1 VTTTAATLPL
11 PPRVNTA
18 HPTGPTSPDPRAGS
32 AVGCDLLGLVRI
44 PATELHLA
52 ARAGLDPAL
61 LDTFL
66 PAAGG
71 PRPAAGA
78 RNIRLG
84 RGPAYYQPRTALP
97 SWAALGEALDRLD
110 RQAPG
115 QTPALRHAL
124 LDNLHNLAAAG
135 AYTLWHGLTD
145 RPSPTDDPRPAAL
158 ERLLETATST
168 AAALHGHPA
177 AGPFAPHPGDLALL
191 QAHEAGWRTFRELD
205 NPVKIGNELRFLAEH
220 VLTPRPD
227 ITAVLAPL
235 YGSLSLALAAR
246 TVLPALLDRPVDV
259 HLVRLG
265 FHDQGN
271 VAYLGAGGT
280 VRHRATAPCAYR
292 DRLTAAARDTTVL
305 VIDDNVGYGSTLRA
319 ARTLVEQLGGRA
331 VTRSVESAWTLYHRS
346 GRHDIADAA
355 DLPSLR
361 PNLHHSI
368 HKRLTGHLLRGDTD
382 AYLRDGAHRAAGT
395 LHRQMAASFDLA
407 VSTGTWTTAQLAA
420 MRAELAHAASW
431 NEPPVPCPAA
441 LAAA

>member
-1 VTTTAATLPL
+1 MTATATTLPPPPRANPAHPAGLTPPAATG
-11 PPRVNTA
+11 VA
-18 HPTGPTSPDPRAGS
+18 
-32 AVGCDLLGLVRI
+32 CDLLGLVRI
-44 PATELHLA
+44 PAAELDLA
-52 ARAGLDPAL
+52 VRAGLDPAL

-66 PAAGG
+66 PAADS

-78 RNIRLG
+78 RNVQLG

-110 RQAPG
+110 HQAPE
-115 QTPALRHAL
+115 QAPALRHAL
-124 LDNLHNLAAAG
+124 LANLHNLAAAG
-135 AYTLWHGLTD
+135 AYTLWHSLTD
-145 RPSPTDDPRPAAL
+145 RPSLPDDPRPAAL

-168 AAALHGHPA
+168 AAALHGQRT
-177 AGPFAPHPGDLALL
+177 AGPFTPNRGDIALL
-191 QAHEAGWRTFRELD
+191 RAHDAGWRTFRELD
-205 NPVKIGNELRFLAEH
+205 NPFKIGNELRFLAEH
-220 VLTPRPD
+220 VLAPRPD

-235 YGSLSLALAAR
+235 YGSLSLALTAR
-246 TVLPALLDRPVDV
+246 TVLPALVGRPIDV

-265 FHDQGN
+265 FHDQGD

-280 VRHRATAPCAYR
+280 IHQRATAPRAYR
-292 DRLTAAARDTTVL
+292 DRLTAAARDATVL

-319 ARTLVEQLGGRA
+319 ARALVEQLGGRA
-331 VTRSVESAWTLYHRS
+331 ITRSVESAWTLYHRS

-368 HKRLTGHLLRGDTD
+368 QTRLTGHLLRGDTGG
-382 AYLRDGAHRAAGT
+382 YLSDGAHRAAGT

-407 VSTGTWTTAQLAA
+407 VSTGTWTSAQLAVL
-420 MRAELAHAASW
+420 RAELAHAASW
-431 NEPPVPCPAA
+431 NEPPVPRPAA